1 MGGESARGW
10 GQAKQSKDPLRGDPD
25 LTGDSP
31 STLPRRPRTSN
42 LEGLHRPLEGGVPL
56 HRPILALL
64 ELEPL
69 RLSRS
74 MEDGRTGEC

>member
-1 MGGESARGW
+1 MGGESARECGH
-10 GQAKQSKDPLRGDPD
+10 AKQSKEPLRGDPD

-31 STLPRRPRTSN
+31 PTLPRRPLTSN

-56 HRPILALL
+56 QCPILALL

-74 MEDGRTGEC
+74 MEDGRAGEY